1 MTEENKVPTIVVDD
15 KEYEI
20 ASLSNEQKYTVSQ
33 LRDILN
39 KINDLSFQLD
49 QLKAAQRVFSA
60 ALTESL
66 KPEEESEEE
75 NVIILF

>member
-39 KINDLSFQLD
+39 KLNDLSFQLD

-66 KPEEESEEE
+66 KPEEESEE
-75 NVIILF
+75 